1 MRRLEAAFSLIT
13 TFRKQSPP
21 ILACWEEE
29 DDVACRPTR
38 RTTDLS
44 PAPGVTGPETMTAMA
59 LVALEGTD
67 QLLVMA

>member
-1 MRRLEAAFSLIT
+1 MRRLEATFSLIT
-13 TFRKQSPP
+13 TCRKQSPP
-21 ILACWEEE
+21 ILACWEE